1 VDDPWRQKLKDSS
14 KHTVRI
20 ISMNIHS
27 ILLLYF
33 DAIKYIVTFII
44 IIMSSYT
51 LTEHKNL

>member
-1 VDDPWRQKLKDSS
+1 
-14 KHTVRI
+14 
-20 ISMNIHS
+20 MNIHS

-51 LTEHKNL
+51 LTEHKDL